1 MSAAASTI
9 AWVAALVALWWL
21 IDWLQLRRAGKP
33 IPLRRAPL
41 RMLADVVAKLRR
53 NRTFVGSLVALWL
66 LGTAASLMRA
76 YLVADIGGP
85 APARAMPMLAGLS
98 RPAELIPKLLEG
110 EIYWAL
116 PRLRE
121 VPLTGWAS
129 LLVAVLLAAGLV
141 RVMIDPPDGI
151 DERTARSLR
160 WPIAFLCAH
169 AVAVAAAVAAGESFF
184 WRMGEPDAPWYRP
197 WVLVI
202 HGLVLAGVLLAP
214 AHALLWRMMLEIV
227 GDGVWSF
234 RSSIR
239 AVGATWAPAAL
250 VLLIGMP
257 GSAVPIG
264 ARPVSARILSAIPIL
279 IHVLLVFAPWAIVDR
294 QRGLI
299 DALRQSWRLF
309 RRRPVDVITFGLRFA
324 LLFAVLGGMVALF
337 EPGEMAR
344 SRTLHGPLLAVVR
357 NLLLLVQSM
366 TIAGLYVHLRDELAA
381 KSGSPG

>member
-1 MSAAASTI
+1 MLAAESII
-9 AWVAALVALWWL
+9 AWIAALVAVWWL
-21 IDWLQLRRAGKP
+21 IDWLQLRHVGKAL
-33 IPLRRAPL
+33 PLRRAPL
-41 RMLADVVAKLRR
+41 RILADVLAKLRR
-53 NRTFVGSLVALWL
+53 NRTFVGALVALWL

-85 APARAMPMLAGLS
+85 APARAMPMLAWLS
-98 RPAELIPKLLEG
+98 RPAELIPRLLGG
-110 EIYWAL
+110 EVYWAL

-151 DERTARSLR
+151 DEDAARGLR

-169 AVAVAAAVAAGESFF
+169 AAAAAAAIAAGQDFF
-184 WRMGEPDAPWYRP
+184 WRLAGPDAPWYTP
-197 WVLVI
+197 WVLGI

-214 AHALLWRMMLEIV
+214 AHALLWRMMLEIA

-239 AVGATWAPAAL
+239 AVGATWGSAAL
-250 VLLIGMP
+250 LLLVGTP
-257 GSAVPIG
+257 GSVVPTE
-264 ARPVSARILSAIPIL
+264 AMPPSARILNALPII

-294 QRGLI
+294 QQGLL

-309 RRRPVDVITFGLRFA
+309 RRRAVDVITFGLRFA
-324 LLFAVLGGMVALF
+324 LLFAVLGGIVALF
-337 EPGEMAR
+337 EPDVLGG

-357 NLLLLVQSM
+357 NLLLLLQAM
-366 TIAGLYVHLRDELAA
+366 TVAGLYVHLRDELACQA
-381 KSGSPG
+381 SPRE